1 MSGLM
6 HKVKDALSGDKH
18 TDDSAATSHGTT
30 DSTHGSNPTH
40 GGLGHS
46 STSGTTDTSGYGAHP
61 GPNTSGL
68 AADRDRD
75 LSSGLGHSDHSTGT
89 HGTHGTTTTS
99 DYDRTT
105 GGSGMTGSN
114 TTGSGYGSGTAGPHS
129 SNLANKADPRVD
141 SDLDGRGTHGS
152 SGYDRTTGGSGMTGS
167 GLTGSNTTGSGYGSS
182 DYDRTTGG
190 SGMTG
195 SGMTGSGMTGSG
207 MTGSGMTGSGMTGT
221 GTTGSGMTGT
231 GTTGSGMT
239 GSGLT
244 GRDTTSSGY
253 GSSTTGP
260 HSSGMANK
268 ADPRV
273 DSDRDGRRG
282 VEVGS
287 GGTGSGLTGSST
299 TGHHGQHGGL
309 TGKADDIVHG
319 GDHHTETANRLDP
332 HVAGGRGP
340 IEHATVGDAS
350 SGLGGSTSS
359 TDATRGYGS
368 SSGMTSGPHSSSMA
382 NKADPRVDSDRDGR
396 RGVETGSGTSGG
408 YGSSSTDATRGYG
421 SSTDATRGYDSTT
434 SGPHSSSMANKADPR
449 VDSDRDG
456 RRGLETGSGT
466 SGGYGSSAGVG
477 GTSGGYGSSTDAT
490 RGYGSSTDAT
500 RGYDSTTSGPHSSS
514 MANKAD
520 PRVDSDR
527 DGRRGLETGSGTSGG
542 YGTSSGVGG
551 TTSGYGSSTD
561 ATRGYGSS
569 TGGNNYNDTTSS
581 TGTGSAD
588 ASGPHKSGMMNKL
601 DPRVDSDNDGSRMR

>member
-1 MSGLM
+1 M

-18 TDDSAATSHGTT
+18 TDESAATSHGTT
-30 DSTHGSNPTH
+30 DSTRGSNPTH
-40 GGLGHS
+40 SGLGHS

-61 GPNTSGL
+61 GPNSSGL
-68 AADRDRD
+68 AADRDH
-75 LSSGLGHSDHSTGT
+75 LSSGLGHSGQSTGT
-89 HGTHGTTTTS
+89 HGTHGTTTSS

-182 DYDRTTGG
+182 DYDRSTGDSGMTGSGLTGSNTTGSGYGSSDYDRTTGG

-207 MTGSGMTGSGMTGT
+207 MTGSGMTGSG
-221 GTTGSGMTGT
+221 TTGSGMTGSGMT
-231 GTTGSGMT
+231 GTGMT

-260 HSSGMANK
+260 HSSSMANK

-282 VEVGS
+282 VEAGS
-287 GGTGSGLTGSST
+287 GGTGSGLTGSSA
-299 TGHHGQHGGL
+299 TGHHGHHGGL

-350 SGLGGSTSS
+350 SGLGGSSDRDGRRGVETGSGTSGGYGSS

-368 SSGMTSGPHSSSMA
+368 STDATSGYGSTTSGPHSSSMA

-408 YGSSSTDATRGYG
+408 YGSSTDATRGYG
-421 SSTDATRGYDSTT
+421 SSTDATSGYGSTT
-434 SGPHSSSMANKADPR
+434 SGPHSSSM
-449 VDSDRDG
+449 G
-456 RRGLETGSGT
+456 
-466 SGGYGSSAGVG
+466 
-477 GTSGGYGSSTDAT
+477 
-490 RGYGSSTDAT
+490 
-500 RGYDSTTSGPHSSS
+500 
-514 MANKAD
+514 NKAD

-588 ASGPHKSGMMNKL
+588 ASGPHKSSMMNKL
-601 DPRVDSDNDGSRMR
+601 DPRVDSDNDGSRMK

>member
-18 TDDSAATSHGTT
+18 TDESAATSHGTT
-30 DSTHGSNPTH
+30 DSTRGSNPTH
-40 GGLGHS
+40 SGLGHS

-61 GPNTSGL
+61 GPNSSGL
-68 AADRDRD
+68 AADRDH
-75 LSSGLGHSDHSTGT
+75 LSSGLGHSGQSTGT
-89 HGTHGTTTTS
+89 HGTHGTTTSS

-182 DYDRTTGG
+182 DYDRSTGDSGMTGSGLTGSNTTGSGYGSSDYDRTTGG

-207 MTGSGMTGSGMTGT
+207 MTGSGMTGSGTTGS
-221 GTTGSGMTGT
+221 GMTGSGMTGT
-231 GTTGSGMT
+231 GMTGSGTTGSGITGTGMTGTGMT

-260 HSSGMANK
+260 HSSSMANK

-282 VEVGS
+282 VEAGS
-287 GGTGSGLTGSST
+287 GGTGSGLTGSSA
-299 TGHHGQHGGL
+299 TGHHGHHGGL

-350 SGLGGSTSS
+350 SGLGGS
-359 TDATRGYGS
+359 
-368 SSGMTSGPHSSSMA
+368 
-382 NKADPRVDSDRDGR
+382 SDRDGR
-396 RGVETGSGTSGG
+396 RGVETGS
-408 YGSSSTDATRGYG
+408 
-421 SSTDATRGYDSTT
+421 
-434 SGPHSSSMANKADPR
+434 
-449 VDSDRDG
+449 
-456 RRGLETGSGT
+456 
-466 SGGYGSSAGVG
+466 

-500 RGYDSTTSGPHSSS
+500 SGYGSTTSGPHSSS
-514 MANKAD
+514 MGNKAD

-588 ASGPHKSGMMNKL
+588 ASGPHKSSMMNKL
-601 DPRVDSDNDGSRMR
+601 DPRVDSDNDGSRMK